1 MTISSLMIKGI
12 CVGII
17 LPVYNAESTINR
29 CLDSIFAQSYSN
41 WKLYI
46 INDCSTDHVVELI
59 NKYTDDPRI
68 VLINLSENKGVSYAR
83 NYGLNIADEDYISF
97 IDSDDEWLPTKLSKQ
112 IRLLDQNTKIVLS
125 NYFFIK
131 SKKNK
136 IISYYKDV
144 LSIDDFLKKKYRICF
159 SSLLFYKGENKFNFI
174 EMGHEDFEFIYKLL
188 SKYHYARICKK
199 PLVNY
204 YVQENSL
211 SSNKIRAYI
220 WHYNILKV
228 IFPTSICKRIKF
240 FIYYI
245 WNAIKFRADFK

>member
-144 LSIDDFLKKKYRICF
+144 LSI
-159 SSLLFYKGENKFNFI
+159 
-174 EMGHEDFEFIYKLL
+174 
-188 SKYHYARICKK
+188 
-199 PLVNY
+199 
-204 YVQENSL
+204 
-211 SSNKIRAYI
+211 
-220 WHYNILKV
+220 
-228 IFPTSICKRIKF
+228 
-240 FIYYI
+240 
-245 WNAIKFRADFK
+245 